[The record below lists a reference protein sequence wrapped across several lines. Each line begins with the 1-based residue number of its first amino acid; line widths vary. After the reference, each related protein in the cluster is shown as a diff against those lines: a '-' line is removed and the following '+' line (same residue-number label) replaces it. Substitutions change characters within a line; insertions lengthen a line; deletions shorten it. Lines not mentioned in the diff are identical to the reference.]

1 MEQYIIAIIMGIMEG
16 MTEFLPISSTGH
28 LILVGSLLG
37 FTGEKA
43 KTFEIIIQLGSIL
56 AVAVLYRERYFSFF
70 QKNKERGNTPRLNLI
85 HVMLGIIPAMGV
97 GYLMHGIIKTYLFSP
112 NTVLIGLV
120 VGGLFMIFAE
130 QKSKKIETTA
140 NHLDQLSYKQAL
152 GIGFFQCLAVYP
164 GFSRSGSTIS
174 GGLLMG
180 ANYKTSAEFAFL
192 IAVPMMV
199 AASGYDLLK
208 SYQYLSWDDLGL
220 FITGFV
226 TAFIVALLAVVT
238 FLKILQRVKLSTF
251 AYYRFVVAFLYWWF
265 IL

>member
-56 AVAVLYRERYFSFF
+56 AVAVLYRERYFSLF
-70 QKNKERGNTPRLNLI
+70 QKKKTGNAPRLNLI
-85 HVMLGIIPAMGV
+85 HIMLGIIPAMAA
-97 GYLMHGIIKTYLFSP
+97 GYLLHGIIKTYLFSP
-112 NTVLIGLV
+112 KTVLIGLI
-120 VGGLFMIFAE
+120 VGGVFMIFAE
-130 QKSKKIETTA
+130 RKSKSIQASAK
-140 NHLDQLSYKQAL
+140 NLDQLSYKQAL
-152 GIGFFQCLAVYP
+152 GIGLFQCLAVYP

-174 GGLLMG
+174 GGLLVG

-226 TAFIVALLAVVT
+226 TAFIVALFAVVT
-238 FLKILQRVKLSTF
+238 FLKILQKVKLSTF